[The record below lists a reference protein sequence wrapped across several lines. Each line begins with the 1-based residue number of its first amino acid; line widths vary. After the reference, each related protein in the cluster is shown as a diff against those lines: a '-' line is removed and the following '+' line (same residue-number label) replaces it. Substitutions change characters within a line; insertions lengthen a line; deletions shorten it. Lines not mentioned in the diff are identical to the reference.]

1 MARLTFSVDSALLSE
16 LGERLV
22 ETVHVALLE
31 LVKNAYDADATQ
43 VTIRIVP
50 SGTGGPEIHVVDNG
64 VGMTYDEVQKYW
76 MRIATTHKR
85 QHDISARYG
94 RPRTGSKGIGRFSC
108 RRLGNR
114 LSLVTVA
121 RKGNRA
127 FERTEV
133 TFDWKAFKPGSDI
146 TTIECPGA
154 RRTVAEAET
163 GTSLVIGGSEADEW
177 TTRGYNFLKR
187 QLAVLVANRGT
198 HRKGFEEDPGFNIEV
213 DAPEFGEEIANLRG
227 GLISAGWGTLT
238 AKVDGKGNA
247 VCGLKAMKIGSKTIK
262 YPKRCPNLA
271 GVSLRIGLLVGT
283 RDEMRDKSVLSLGTL
298 TKILKEWG
306 GVYVRYKGFR
316 VYPYG
321 EPDDDWLDIDRDR
334 GLRKGTVPSLLQP
347 LSEKLRGVNSQR
359 ALLSLLSHTSHVG
372 DVEIGSRAQGF
383 EMKANR
389 EGFVDSPSVAEL
401 KRVVRFA
408 IDWATIYRDY
418 YIRRCAEEKSRR
430 AWETLEQQLGKQI
443 EPEEV
448 VEQALDYVKKE
459 VKSISH
465 ELPTQRRQEVTRAV
479 ATATEAILK
488 RDESNRE
495 ELRHLR
501 LVASTSTLLLI
512 FSHEVKSFLGNL
524 EQITVSLG
532 QLARHA
538 NHEVAG
544 KVDEIRQNLRSTK
557 ERFLD
562 LLAMTS
568 LVAVDSRKAHPDR
581 LALALRAEKAKQCF
595 ALVTKGYDIE
605 INIQGIPRDVTVGPI
620 LEAELYAIL
629 LNVLSNAIKSVI
641 AGGNDKRIE
650 VAASRKGRLTVIH
663 VRDSGLGL
671 DVKHYG
677 DVFVPFVADPDGRL
691 YKGLKARLN
700 PEDEY
705 IVGTGSGLGLSIVKE
720 IVVVRKGNI
729 RFVKPQDPWTTDLEI
744 SLP

>member
-1 MARLTFSVDSALLSE
+1 MGRLTFSVDSALLSE

-22 ETVHVALLE
+22 ETVHIALLE

-43 VTIRIVP
+43 VTIRIAP

-64 VGMTYDEVQKYW
+64 VGMTYDEVKKYW

-85 QHDISARYG
+85 QHDVSARYG

-114 LSLVTVA
+114 LSLMTVA
-121 RKGNRA
+121 RKGDKA
-127 FERTEV
+127 YERTEV
-133 TFDWKAFKPGSDI
+133 TFDWKAFKPGSDL
-146 TTIECPGA
+146 TTIECPGV

-163 GTSLVIGGSEADEW
+163 GTSLLIGGSDADEW
-177 TTRGYNFLKR
+177 TTRGYGFLKR

-198 HRKGFEEDPGFNIEV
+198 HRRGFEEDPGFNIEV
-213 DAPEFGEEIANLRG
+213 DAPQFGERIANLREQ
-227 GLISAGWGTLT
+227 LIGAGWGTLT

-262 YPKRCPNLA
+262 YPKRCPDLA
-271 GVSLRIGLLVGT
+271 GVSLRIGLLV
-283 RDEMRDKSVLSLGTL
+283 DIKEEMRDKSVLSLGTL
-298 TKILKEWG
+298 NRILKEWG
-306 GVYVRYKGFR
+306 GVYVRHKGFR
-316 VYPYG
+316 AHPYG

-347 LSEKLRGVNSQR
+347 FAERLTGVDPQR

-372 DVEIGSRAQGF
+372 DVEIGPLAHGF
-383 EMKANR
+383 EMKTNR
-389 EGFVDSPSVAEL
+389 EGFVDSPSVTEL
-401 KRVVRFA
+401 KQFVRFA
-408 IDWATIYRDY
+408 IHWATIYRDY
-418 YIRRCAEEKSRR
+418 FIRRRIEEVSRQAR
-430 AWETLEQQLGKQI
+430 NSLERQLGKEI
-443 EPEEV
+443 EPERT
-448 VEQALDYVKKE
+448 VEKALDYVRKE
-459 VKSISH
+459 VKSIAH
-465 ELPTQRRQEVTRAV
+465 QLPTQRRQEVTKAV
-479 ATATEAILK
+479 ATATEAII
-488 RDESNRE
+488 RHDESNRE

-512 FSHEVKSFLGNL
+512 FSHEVKSFLGNI

-532 QLARHA
+532 RVARHA
-538 NHEVAG
+538 DDDVAQR
-544 KVDEIRQNLRSTK
+544 VDEIREDLRATK
-557 ERFLD
+557 GRFLD

-568 LVAVDSRKAHPDR
+568 LVAVDSR
-581 LALALRAEKAKQCF
+581 RAQPAVLNLKSRVKKAKQCF
-595 ALVTKGYDIE
+595 SLVTRSY
-605 INIQGIPRDVTVGPI
+605 GIDMDLTKTPRDVTVGPL

-641 AGGNDKRIE
+641 AGGKAKRIE
-650 VAASRKGRLTVIH
+650 VAASRESRVTVIRI
-663 VRDSGLGL
+663 RDSGLGL
-671 DVKHYG
+671 DAKHYD

-720 IVVVRKGNI
+720 ILVLRKGSI
-729 RFVKPQDPWTTDLEI
+729 RFVEPKDPWTTELEI
-744 SLP
+744 RLP